1 MPPGQKEREM
11 NWSQVK
17 YHPERALSY
26 LGSPSVLRLEDGALL
41 VSHDYFGLKGCPK
54 NHEGEESLT
63 SIYRSED
70 DGETWVNITHIM
82 NCYWSSLFLHD
93 GALYILGTSQ
103 QYGSIVIRRSL
114 DGGFTWTHPADESSG
129 LLFKGGYHREPPN
142 YHCAP
147 VPIVCHEGRLYRAFE
162 DCDPM
167 IWGKGFQASVISA
180 AADADLLHAANWTM
194 SNKML
199 FDPAWM
205 PSDWD
210 PAKAVAP
217 GWREGNIVVA
227 PDGQLWNIMTYEA
240 GSIVDEVATRLKIE
254 DEGKTLSFDPA
265 SGYVNFPGSKA
276 KFTIRRDPQTG
287 NYLSLV
293 NNLADTDT
301 LRKMA
306 EGDLTAQG
314 HRGKHPMRQ
323 RNVLSLSVSED
334 LWNWRI
340 VKTLMFD
347 DTGLEPAPSILL
359 TGFQYVDWQFDG
371 GDLIYVVRTAYRG
384 TRNFHDSNRIIFR
397 RLINFRELL

>member
-1 MPPGQKEREM
+1 MK
-11 NWSQVK
+11 WSQVK
-17 YHPERALSY
+17 YQPERTLTY

-54 NHEGEESLT
+54 NHEAEEALT

-82 NCYWSSLFLHD
+82 NCYWSSLFLHA

-103 QYGSIVIRRSL
+103 QYGSIVIRRSD
-114 DGGFTWTHPADESSG
+114 DGGFTWTHPADAKSG

-167 IWGKGFQASVISA
+167 IWGRGFQAAVISA
-180 AADADLLHAANWTM
+180 PQDADLLDAANWTM
-194 SNKML
+194 SNKL
-199 FDPAWM
+199 RFDPALI
-205 PSDWD
+205 PSEWD
-210 PAKAVAP
+210 PTEAEAP
-217 GWREGNIVVA
+217 CWREGNIVVA
-227 PDGQLWNIMTYEA
+227 PDGQLWNIMTHEA
-240 GSIVDEVATRLKIE
+240 GSIVEEVATRLKIE
-254 DEGKTLSFDPA
+254 DEGKTLTFDPA
-265 SGYVNFPGSKA
+265 SGYVPFPGSKA

-287 NYLSLV
+287 KYLSLV
-293 NNLADTDT
+293 NNLADADL
-301 LRKMA
+301 LRQMA
-306 EGDLTAQG
+306 SGDLKAQG

-323 RNVLSLSVSED
+323 RNTLSLSVSDD

-340 VKTLMFD
+340 VKTLMRD
-347 DTGLEPAPSILL
+347 DTGLEPVASILL

-371 GDLIYVVRTAYRG
+371 ADLIYVARTAYRG
-384 TRNFHDSNRIIFR
+384 TRNFHDSNQIIFR
-397 RLINFRELL
+397 RLKNFRELI